1 MVKTLAPK
9 AQIWAGE
16 DGPIGGGE
24 DGTCSGF
31 GKGSSACGTY
41 ATVLWYAND
50 LGSRY
55 ICAVDFMQICVVF
68 LSFPF
73 HPFSVFSHIVVQS
86 HSPGYFTH
94 PHPHTHTHQYAPTH
108 THTHAHAHAHAHAP
122 AHAHTT
128 VHIHNR
134 THTQPY
140 ACAHTRARTH
150 LRINTREGHCMALR
164 NINVKIC

>member
-55 ICAVDFMQICVVF
+55 ICAVDFMQICAVF
-68 LSFPF
+68 LSFSF
-73 HPFSVFSHIVVQS
+73 HPFSVFFHIVVQS

-94 PHPHTHTHQYAPTH
+94 THPHTHTHQYALTH
-108 THTHAHAHAHAHAP
+108 THNRAHTQPYTHTTVHMRAQTHTHALTHK
-122 AHAHTT
+122 HT
-128 VHIHNR
+128 
-134 THTQPY
+134 
-140 ACAHTRARTH
+140 
-150 LRINTREGHCMALR
+150 
-164 NINVKIC
+164 

>member
-55 ICAVDFMQICVVF
+55 ICAVDFMQICAVF

-73 HPFSVFSHIVVQS
+73 HPFSVFFHIVVQS

-94 PHPHTHTHQYAPTH
+94 THPHTHTHQYAHTHTTTPTPTHPPTH
-108 THTHAHAHAHAHAP
+108 THT
-122 AHAHTT
+122 T
-128 VHIHNR
+128 VHTHNR
-134 THTQPY
+134 TH
-140 ACAHTRARTH
+140 ARTH
-150 LRINTREGHCMALR
+150 AHARTFA
-164 NINVKIC
+164 